1 MKGMR
6 KKIAP
11 VISVL
16 VLLSQ
21 NALSQNDALTELRT
35 KFDSYTQT
43 FPSEKLYVHTDKNFY
58 TAGEIVWFKIYK
70 IGAPEQSAVLSKVAY
85 IEILDEHHSAIAKA
99 KIALDEKG
107 GSGSIE
113 LPLSAT
119 SGYYTF
125 RAYTSWM
132 KNFDATVFFD
142 KRVTIVN
149 PLKSLNAEEKT
160 VRYGTIDFFPE
171 GGNLVNGIPSQ
182 IGFKASN
189 ADGETA
195 SGKGFLLNEKNDTLL
210 RFLPYKFGIGNF
222 LFTPDAAHSY
232 KAVFIFDDNSIVAKP
247 LPQIYPQG
255 YVMHVEEEDENY
267 KVIVRSNKSSAYP
280 ELFLIAQN
288 HGVVKVAK
296 KNVIAGGVTVFSL
309 DKSELGQ
316 GITQITIFNN
326 EKQPVCERL
335 VFIPPALKTNLEIKT
350 SKEIYNSREQVSLSL
365 SSSVPANLSL
375 SVYKLDALQTKDAV
389 DINGY
394 VWLES
399 ELGSGIENPQYYL
412 SNTEEAKKA
421 ADNLMLTYGWRRFK
435 WEQVL
440 TDTAAIQFSPELSG
454 QVISC
459 KVTEAKTGKPARD
472 VQVFLS
478 IPETSYKLY
487 FGSSDDSGV
496 VKINVKDFF
505 GSSELI
511 LQTKDDQPGYQIE
524 VLNPFFEDYS
534 AISYP
539 SFAVYDDEKALL
551 ENHSIAMQ
559 AQHIYRGDSIQQ
571 FLPPVIKDTFPFF
584 GQALY
589 TYHLDD
595 YTRFTTMEE
604 VLREYVREIN
614 VGVKGSGDLKF
625 KIFNEN
631 NRENYTNDILVV
643 VDGVPVFNTAKIF
656 SIDPL
661 KIRSLDVV
669 NTNYVLGTS
678 IFYGLASFSTYKGN
692 HTGIDID
699 PRAIN
704 LDYEGLQI
712 KREFYSPDYSSE
724 RQRQS
729 RIPDLR
735 TTLFWSSDIT
745 TNQKIR
751 FYTGDNKGKYIAVVQ
766 GLDSNGEP
774 VTSASEFEVK

>member
-1 MKGMR
+1 MSKQ
-6 KKIAP
+6 IILA
-11 VISVL
+11 ISIL
-16 VLLSQ
+16 VLIYQ
-21 NALSQNDALTELRT
+21 NAFSQNDALTEFRT
-35 KFDSYTQT
+35 KFDIYTQK
-43 FPSEKLYVHTDKNFY
+43 FPSEKLYVHTDKDFY
-58 TAGEIVWFKIYK
+58 TAGEIIWFKIYGIAADK
-70 IGAPEQSAVLSKVAY
+70 QSAVMSKVAY
-85 IEILDEHHSAIAKA
+85 VEILDEHHSAIAKA

-113 LPLSAT
+113 LPLSAN
-119 SGYYTF
+119 SGYYTL
-125 RAYTSWM
+125 RAYTNWM

-142 KRVTIVN
+142 KRITIVN

-160 VRYGTIDFFPE
+160 VRYGSIELFPE

-182 IGFKASN
+182 ISFKISN
-189 ADGETA
+189 ADGKIA
-195 SGKGFLLNEKNDTLL
+195 PGKGFLLNEHNDTLL
-210 RFLPYKFGIGNF
+210 WFSPYKFGIGNF
-222 LFTPDAAHSY
+222 LFTPDAAHRY
-232 KAVFIFDDNSIVAKP
+232 KAVFIFDDNSIVSKS

-255 YVMHVEEEDENY
+255 YVMHVEEQGENY
-267 KVIVRSNKSSAYP
+267 KVIVRSKQSSVYP

-288 HGVVKVAK
+288 HRNIQVAK
-296 KNVIAGGVTVFSL
+296 RNVIADGVAVFSL
-309 DKSELGQ
+309 DKSELGE
-316 GITQITIFNN
+316 GISQITIFNN

-335 VFIPPALKTNLEIKT
+335 VFIPPAQKTDLEIKP
-350 SKEIYNSREQVSLSL
+350 SKEVYDNREQVSLAL

-375 SVYKLDALQTKDAV
+375 SVFQLDALQTKDAG
-389 DINGY
+389 DINSY

-421 ADNLMLTYGWRRFK
+421 ANNLMLTYGWRRFK
-435 WEQVL
+435 WDRVL
-440 TDTAAIQFSPELSG
+440 NGAPAIQFSPELSG
-454 QVISC
+454 QIISC
-459 KVTEAKTGKPARD
+459 KVTEAKTGKPAPD

-487 FGSSDDSGV
+487 FGSSDDSGI

-505 GSSELI
+505 GNSELV
-511 LQTKDDQPGYQIE
+511 LQVKDNQPEYQIE
-524 VLNPFFEDYS
+524 VLNPFSEEYS
-534 AISYP
+534 AIFYP
-539 SFAVYDDEKALL
+539 PFAIYNDQKALL

-559 AQHIYRGDSIQQ
+559 AQHIYRADSIQR
-571 FLPPVIKDTFPFF
+571 FLAPAIKDTFPFF
-584 GQALY
+584 GEALY

-631 NRENYTNDILVV
+631 NRKNYTNDILVV

-656 SIDPL
+656 SMDPL
-661 KIRSLDVV
+661 KIRSLDII
-669 NTNYVLGTS
+669 NRNYVLGTS

-692 HTGIDID
+692 YEGVDID
-699 PRAIN
+699 PRAIS
-704 LDYEGLQI
+704 LDYEGLQM
-712 KREFYSPDYSSE
+712 KREFYSPDYSTE
-724 RQRQS
+724 QQLKN

-735 TTLFWSSDIT
+735 TTLFWSPDIAT
-745 TNQKIR
+745 SQKIQ

-766 GLDSNGEP
+766 GLDSNGKP
-774 VTSASEFEVK
+774 VTAASEFEVK